1 MHKSPFL
8 TRCCYIASITPG
20 RSPDGAAL
28 LPALRY
34 NATIDER
41 RYTPRAHLDESGE
54 RHTQKGLVLLAGQEH
69 CDRLQFHV
77 LVSVK
82 ENKAGV
88 SSSAS
93 PGGRASRPSKD
104 ALCLVQNSDAPGC
117 GRRSLK
123 GFMGL
128 EMSLIPQLKFFQA
141 GFDVV
146 RDGAAGAQQLLGPRA
161 LTSLH
166 PQLALCS
173 FLRAA
178 SRALGEGVHS

>member
-1 MHKSPFL
+1 MVSV
-8 TRCCYIASITPG
+8 TPG
-20 RSPDGAAL
+20 RSPDGSAL

-54 RHTQKGLVLLAGQEH
+54 RHTQKGLALLAGQEH

-77 LVSVK
+77 LVSGK
-82 ENKAGV
+82 EDKAGV

-93 PGGRASRPSKD
+93 PRGGD
-104 ALCLVQNSDAPGC
+104 AFHLVQNGDAPAR
-117 GRRSLK
+117 GRRSLD
-123 GFMGL
+123 GFVGL
-128 EMSLIPQLKFFQA
+128 EMSLVPAPGFLRA

-146 RDGAAGAQQLLGPRA
+146 RDGAAGVRQLPGPRA
-161 LTSLH
+161 LTSLQ

-173 FLRAA
+173 FPRAA
-178 SRALGEGVHS
+178 SCALREGVHS

>member
-1 MHKSPFL
+1 MHKTPFL
-8 TRCCYIASITPG
+8 TPCGYRVSATLG

-54 RHTQKGLVLLAGQEH
+54 RHTQKGLVLLAGLEH

-77 LVSVK
+77 LVSGK
-82 ENKAGV
+82 EDKAGV

-93 PGGRASRPSKD
+93 PRGKPGHPSKD
-104 ALCLVQNSDAPGC
+104 ALHRVQNSDAPGH
-117 GRRSLK
+117 GWRSLLD

-128 EMSLIPQLKFFQA
+128 EMSLTLQPRFLRA

-146 RDGAAGAQQLLGPRA
+146 RDGAAGARQLLGPQA
-161 LTSLH
+161 LTSSH
-166 PQLALCS
+166 RP
-173 FLRAA
+173 RAT